1 MDPYLRQL
9 QARRLMMEMQARAAA
24 QQQAQA
30 RLAQMQ
36 ATQQAAQQ
44 RYAESLQV
52 QQGGLNLRER
62 ALMQQGDLGKASL
75 LLRARQV
82 AAEERRLE
90 EESRRKA
97 QTEAEREIDR
107 RRGALR
113 PGYRWKVDNP
123 MQMELI
129 PGGPEEQKMRAAHA
143 EDLARAQ
150 AINNASQALVGR
162 IGSILRPSAKG
173 AFNSNFGGYN
183 ALLTQYLPGQTQDVR
198 SEIEQLKS
206 MLKTA
211 GLSDIRGRSG
221 QSIGAITEREWPVLA
236 EQILRLSPLMSEGDA
251 IKELSGTRRQLLNM
265 RNKEFRQYQNEWE
278 PTPFYQK
285 NVNTMPPIETQGR
298 MKGIPKTF
306 SHGEEVWNNLTPE
319 EKELWVPGIS
329 QGN

>member
-1 MDPYLRQL
+1 MADPYLRNL

-30 RLAQMQ
+30 RFAEMQAAHQGQQQAQAQAQALQAQRLAQSGQ
-36 ATQQAAQQ
+36 LGAA
-44 RYAESLQV
+44 
-52 QQGGLNLRER
+52 GLMLRER
-62 ALMQQGDLGKASL
+62 EFTH
-75 LLRARQV
+75 RQ
-82 AAEERRLE
+82 AAD
-90 EESRRKA
+90 
-97 QTEAEREIDR
+97 AERMR
-107 RRGALR
+107 REAVAEKEAKLNRLRGTLR
-113 PGYRWKVDNP
+113 PGYRWSAQDP

-129 PGGPEEQKMRAAHA
+129 PGGPEEQKMRGSHA

-150 AINNASQALVGR
+150 AINNATQALVGR

-183 ALLTQYLPGQTQDVR
+183 ALVTQYLPGQTQDVR

-236 EQILRLSPLMSEGDA
+236 EQILRLNPLMSEPEA
-251 IKELSGTRRQLLNM
+251 VKELGAARRQLLNM
-265 RNKEFRQYQNEWE
+265 RNKELRQYQNEWE

-285 NVNTMPPIETQGR
+285 NISTMPPIETQGR

-306 SHGEEVWNNLTPE
+306 GHGEEVWNNLTPE

-329 QGN
+329 QQN